1 MLNTK
6 TSSSHP
12 IEVARDTSRSLSYAN
27 RLDSLKMK
35 FIWVSYLIALILRD
49 SCALQR
55 TALNSCCVIDV
66 SFVPMCIF
74 VIRCRV
80 KLAPWGTAAFLP
92 LEQPLG
98 AAAAVELLYD
108 AGTGRFSGLGPAV
121 VAARVPVEELK
132 APSGN
137 ASVAVDSA
145 KAYCLAVSGART
157 LYLFVAET
165 AAIYIYAIED

>member
-1 MLNTK
+1 M
-6 TSSSHP
+6 
-12 IEVARDTSRSLSYAN
+12 
-27 RLDSLKMK
+27 
-35 FIWVSYLIALILRD
+35 
-49 SCALQR
+49 LQR
-55 TALNSCCVIDV
+55 TLLNTGYVIDV
-66 SFVPMCIF
+66 SFVRMCIL
-74 VIRCRV
+74 VNRCRV

-98 AAAAVELLYD
+98 AAAAIELLYD
-108 AGTGRFSGLGPAV
+108 AKTGQFGGLGPAV

-132 APSGN
+132 APSGSGY

-145 KAYCLAVSGART
+145 KSYCLAVSGART